1 LIRDNHFEHSTSI
14 HREAIMATK
23 PKISTSTQLLGII
36 GNPVGHS
43 MSPAIHNRAFAEL
56 GLDFVYLAFRVE
68 DVEGAIRGVRAME
81 NFRGLSVTIPHKVA
95 VIPFLDDISEVD
107 RGIGS
112 VNTVMKKDNRIKGFG
127 TDGPGARKGLLD
139 AGAQL
144 EKKRILVIG
153 SGGAAR
159 AITFDLAHCASPASI
174 SLLGVIPEELS
185 RLASDLRSGTATP
198 INDALMDDQTLA
210 AEMEKCDVII
220 HTTPVGMHPKVENS
234 LIPAELF
241 QSHQTVMDIVYNPL
255 RTKLLRDAEERGLKT
270 VSGFEMFVNQAALQ
284 FEAWTGC
291 DAPIEVMRQAV
302 LEKLQ

>member
-1 LIRDNHFEHSTSI
+1 
-14 HREAIMATK
+14 MATK

-112 VNTVMKKDNRIKGFG
+112 VNTVMKEGSRLKGFG
-127 TDGPGARKGLLD
+127 TDGPGARKALFD
-139 AGAQL
+139 TGARL
-144 EKKRILVIG
+144 EDRRILVLG

-159 AITFDLAHCASPASI
+159 AITFDLAHHAAPASI

-185 RLASDLRSGTATP
+185 RLAADLRSAAAIP
-198 INDALMDDQTLA
+198 VDDALLDDATLA

-220 HTTPVGMHPKVENS
+220 QTTPVGMHPKEDNS
-234 LIPAELF
+234 LVPGELF
-241 QSHQTVMDIVYNPL
+241 RPHQTVMDIVYNPL
-255 RTKLLRDAEERGLKT
+255 QTKLLRDAAERGLKT
-270 VSGFEMFVNQAALQ
+270 VSGVDMFVNQAVLQ
-284 FEAWTGC
+284 FEAWTGHS
-291 DAPIEVMRQAV
+291 APAEVMREAV
-302 LEKLQ
+302 LEQLQH